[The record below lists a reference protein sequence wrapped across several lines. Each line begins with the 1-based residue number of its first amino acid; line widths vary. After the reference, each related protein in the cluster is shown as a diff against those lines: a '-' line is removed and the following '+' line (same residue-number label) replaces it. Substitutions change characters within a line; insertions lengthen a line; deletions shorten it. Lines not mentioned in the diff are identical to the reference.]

1 MSRVPRVRTGASKAK
16 YDAGMLSPS
25 STVASDLMPRLML
38 LHAMTER
45 GHLSSAAEAVGVPQ
59 PTATRWLSALSRTVG
74 VALTH
79 RVGRRIELTRAG
91 VALAES
97 VGSAHTTL
105 AMGVARAHEA
115 ADPGRGHVVFGF
127 LRTMGASRA
136 PELLRDYRATR
147 PRVRLALVQAAHEEL
162 IEKLHDGTIDIAM
175 SSVRES
181 DVDIVATELFQEPF
195 VLVVPADHRLARR
208 ESVRLYDCRDE
219 TFVGLSV
226 GIALRRRVDELF
238 GAARVRP
245 RYGFETDEVETVRGL
260 ATAGVG
266 IAVLPARHGGPL
278 AGSAEVPIVPRH
290 YRNIG
295 LLVSTRRPL
304 EPTAEGFRQ
313 WASAHS
319 WTRSLRARRTSGRV

>member
-1 MSRVPRVRTGASKAK
+1 
-16 YDAGMLSPS
+16 MLSPS

-45 GHLSSAAEAVGVPQ
+45 GHLSAAAEAVGVPQ

-115 ADPGRGHVVFGF
+115 ADPGRGQVVFGF

-313 WASAHS
+313 RASEHS
-319 WTRSLRARRTSGRV
+319 WTRSLRARRTSGRA